1 MSSDLWIGAITTLS
15 GATLGGAI
23 SRQQLKAA
31 HAQRAEDAEQDKH
44 RRSIERRFSAYADFL
59 DKARSFR
66 NALRPYGY
74 QPVPLLAPKDISALA
89 RSAHA
94 ASPLAFLVVESRRT
108 RVALGELVRVMS
120 DIQGVLDDERSDPAD
135 KPWLDLNKRIK
146 PALDKHLHCLAIGL
160 EHGYAAVLSSA
171 ALAYSSGRGGG

>member
-1 MSSDLWIGAITTLS
+1 VSSDLWVGAITTLS

-23 SRQQLKAA
+23 SLVITRQQLKAA
-31 HAQRAEDAEQDKH
+31 HAQRAEDAERDEH

-66 NALRPYGY
+66 NALRPYGS

-108 RVALGELVRVMS
+108 RVALGELATAMS
-120 DIQGVLDDERSDPAD
+120 DIQRDLDDDRSGPTD
-135 KPWLDLNKRIK
+135 KPWADLNTRIK
-146 PALDKHLHCLAIGL
+146 SALDKFEDAAREEL
-160 EHGYAAVLSSA
+160 EV
-171 ALAYSSGRGGG
+171 RWTP

>member
-1 MSSDLWIGAITTLS
+1 VSSDLWVGAITTLS

-23 SRQQLKAA
+23 SLVITRQQLKAA
-31 HAQRAEDAEQDKH
+31 HAQRAEDAERDEH

-66 NALRPYGY
+66 NALRPYGS

-108 RVALGELVRVMS
+108 RVALGELATAMS
-120 DIQGVLDDERSDPAD
+120 DIQRDLDDDRSGPTD
-135 KPWLDLNKRIK
+135 KPWADLNKQIK
-146 PALDKHLHCLAIGL
+146 SALDKFEDAAREEL
-160 EHGYAAVLSSA
+160 EV
-171 ALAYSSGRGGG
+171 RWTP

>member
-1 MSSDLWIGAITTLS
+1 VNSDLWIGAITTLS

-23 SRQQLKAA
+23 SLVISRQQLKAA
-31 HAQRAEDAEQDKH
+31 HVQRTEDADQEKH
-44 RRSIERRFSAYADFL
+44 RRSIERRFSAYADLL

-74 QPVPLLAPKDISALA
+74 QPVPLLPSKDISALA

-108 RVALGELVRVMS
+108 RVALGELVKAMS
-120 DIQGVLDDERSDPAD
+120 DIQGVLDDDGSDQAD
-135 KPWLDLNKRIK
+135 KPWPDLNERIK
-146 PALDKHLHCLAIGL
+146 FALDKFEDAARQEL
-160 EHGYAAVLSSA
+160 EVRSTP
-171 ALAYSSGRGGG
+171 

>member
-1 MSSDLWIGAITTLS
+1 VSSDLWVGAIITLS

-23 SRQQLKAA
+23 SLVITRQQLKAA
-31 HAQRAEDAEQDKH
+31 HAQRAEDAERDEH

-66 NALRPYGY
+66 NALRPYGS

-108 RVALGELVRVMS
+108 RVALGELATAMS
-120 DIQGVLDDERSDPAD
+120 DIQRDLDDDRSGPAD
-135 KPWLDLNKRIK
+135 KPWADLNKQIK
-146 PALDKHLHCLAIGL
+146 SALDKFEDAAREEL
-160 EHGYAAVLSSA
+160 EV
-171 ALAYSSGRGGG
+171 RWTP

>member
-1 MSSDLWIGAITTLS
+1 VSSDLWVGAITTLS

-23 SRQQLKAA
+23 SLVITRQQLKAA
-31 HAQRAEDAEQDKH
+31 HAQRAEDVERDEH

-66 NALRPYGY
+66 NALRPYGS

-108 RVALGELVRVMS
+108 RDALGKLAKAMS
-120 DIQGVLDDERSDPAD
+120 DIQRDLDDDRSGPAD
-135 KPWLDLNKRIK
+135 KPWPDLEERIK
-146 PALDKHLHCLAIGL
+146 SALDKFEDAARQEL
-160 EHGYAAVLSSA
+160 EV
-171 ALAYSSGRGGG
+171 RWTP

>member
-1 MSSDLWIGAITTLS
+1 VSSDLWVGAITTLS

-23 SRQQLKAA
+23 SLAISRQQLKAA
-31 HAQRAEDAEQDKH
+31 HAQRTEEAEQDKH

-74 QPVPLLAPKDISALA
+74 QPVPLLPPKDISALA

-108 RVALGELVRVMS
+108 RDALGKLVKAMS

-135 KPWLDLNKRIK
+135 KPWPDLNGRIK
-146 PALDKHLHCLAIGL
+146 SALDKFEDAARQEL
-160 EHGYAAVLSSA
+160 EV
-171 ALAYSSGRGGG
+171 RWTP

>member
-1 MSSDLWIGAITTLS
+1 MGALVAQLRS
-15 GATLGGAI
+15 LV
-23 SRQQLKAA
+23 SRC
-31 HAQRAEDAEQDKH
+31 
-44 RRSIERRFSAYADFL
+44 RSRLAFL

-108 RVALGELVRVMS
+108 RDALGELVRAIS
-120 DIQGVLDDERSDPAD
+120 HIQGVLAHV
-135 KPWLDLNKRIK
+135 
-146 PALDKHLHCLAIGL
+146 ALGHRPGRRDHRLCDRQHAEWNAEEQREVPG
-160 EHGYAAVLSSA
+160 EAVRA
-171 ALAYSSGRGGG
+171 VVSG

>member
-1 MSSDLWIGAITTLS
+1 GAITTLS
-15 GATLGGAI
+15 GATLAGAISLAI

-31 HAQRAEDAEQDKH
+31 HDQRAEDAEQDKH

-59 DKARSFR
+59 DKTRSFR

-108 RVALGELVRVMS
+108 RVALGELMTTMS
-120 DIQGVLDDERSDPAD
+120 DIQRDLDDR
-135 KPWLDLNKRIK
+135 
-146 PALDKHLHCLAIGL
+146 
-160 EHGYAAVLSSA
+160 
-171 ALAYSSGRGGG
+171 